1 MITSIEIYIGMMVL
15 EGTNRAI
22 TQVTFPRRYSEAA
35 WSARLSSNGPTLSH
49 KMRCALSSG
58 ECKSR
63 PTALE
68 SRATGGKSGKVDDD
82 ITIIPR

>member
-1 MITSIEIYIGMMVL
+1 MITAIEIYIGMIWGMMVL
-15 EGTNRAI
+15 EGINRAI

-63 PTALE
+63 PPSKVERLGA
-68 SRATGGKSGKVDDD
+68 RAG
-82 ITIIPR
+82 R